1 MEWLSEDKEK
11 LIKPVF
17 KPWKVGIVDDD
28 MEVHKVT
35 RLVLSRFEFEQR
47 QVELI
52 SAYSGE
58 EAKQLFKKHN
68 DIALVI
74 LDVVMEQ
81 EDSGLTVVDFIRN
94 TLKNHYTRIIL
105 RTGQPGNAPEAEIVR
120 NFDIDGYRSKT
131 ELTQNNLSLLLYTTL
146 RSYRDVV
153 NLQRYQLGLKT
164 IIDSIARLTNVEQ
177 VSELASIL
185 ISQLAIL
192 FNSSHTELLIQNCEM
207 ISVTEKNTD
216 TWCMFVDPHKHSFV
230 KNQQLEPLLS
240 RVTAQA
246 LSQKMTIIE
255 PPFYAYYYQLKSG
268 VSSVF
273 TVSCSEPLSE
283 FNQEL
288 LSIFSQ
294 NLTLTTEKV
303 VKSSSKIEV

>member
-1 MEWLSEDKEK
+1 VEWLSEDTVK

-17 KPWKVGIVDDD
+17 KPWKVAIVDDD
-28 MEVHKVT
+28 EEVHKVT

-58 EAKQLFKKHN
+58 EAKELFKNHN

-207 ISVTEKNTD
+207 ISVTKKDTD
-216 TWCMFVDPHKHSFV
+216 TWCMFVEPQKHSFV

-273 TVSCSEPLSE
+273 TVSCSEPLSD

-303 VKSSSKIEV
+303 VKSSSKDEV